1 MATPVVL
8 QLRTLDT
15 LKPQVAFNW
24 QISDSQALPA
34 VDMPSRL
41 QKERKA
47 PRSLENSLDCGAQKG
62 TMVFSYMSGPE
73 G

>member
-1 MATPVVL
+1 MVL

-24 QISDSQALPA
+24 HISDSQDLLA

-41 QKERKA
+41 QKEKKT
-47 PRSLENSLDCGAQKG
+47 PRSLENSLDWGAQKG